1 MVFPVLIVKNVKKYL
16 NYSLFFAIVLCF
28 VWDERNLSLG
38 ISVQKLT
45 KTYRST
51 KRRWGLIPVSRKE
64 TTALKA
70 IDFTVKKGETVGLLG
85 PNGAGKTTTIKIL
98 STLVL
103 PDSGQVLVNGFDV
116 VHESTNVRASI
127 GVITG
132 GERSIYHKL
141 TGRENLILFGRL
153 YRLNKT
159 QAKERADQLLGIM
172 ELGEKSDIKCED
184 YSTGQRMK
192 IVFARSLIHDPP
204 TLLYDEP
211 TLGLDPAFAQ
221 DIRKLIRTKLRDKS
235 ILLCTH
241 YMQEADYLCDRIDL
255 INEGEIVASG
265 TPSKLKQ
272 SVHDYDILTLQIQG
286 LISENAFSKLSG
298 ISKVTISTD
307 SAEISM
313 VRLHT
318 EEGAEIVRRVLDT
331 VDEQGGK
338 VLRFGFEEPTLDDVF
353 IQKTGRR
360 ISNDE
365 KT

>member
-1 MVFPVLIVKNVKKYL
+1 LIVASVKKIL
-16 NYSLFFAIVLCF
+16 KLPFLFAIVLRAA
-28 VWDERNLSLG
+28 WDERNLSLG

-51 KRRWGLIPVSRKE
+51 KRRWAVIPVSRKE

-103 PDSGQVLVNGFDV
+103 PDSGQAFVNGFDV
-116 VHESTNVRASI
+116 VQQPTDVRASI

-172 ELGEKSDIKCED
+172 ELEEKADIKCED
-184 YSTGQRMK
+184 YSSGQRMK

-211 TLGLDPAFAQ
+211 TLGLDPAFAR

-255 INEGEIVASG
+255 INKGEIVASG
-265 TPSKLKQ
+265 TPRKLKQ

-286 LISENAFSKLSG
+286 LISEKAFGNLPG
-298 ISKVTISTD
+298 ISKITISTD
-307 SAEISM
+307 ATELSK

-318 EEGAEIVRRVLDT
+318 EDGAAIVRRVLDV
-331 VDEQGGK
+331 VDNQGGK

-365 KT
+365 KA